1 MCSSRIFSLSAVIF
15 SFLLLSGCGGG
26 GANGGPGTMA
36 KIRQI
41 LADPSLEVGKSNVET
56 ASVATITAYAEPDAN
71 RTDYGDAPVELW
83 IFELSDPDE
92 LMSADFMALVEDPK
106 QTLSTSYIKHYK
118 KQVVAGRS
126 TVLAPFDLNDRT
138 RYLGVAAGYANID
151 TADNIDAVKWRA
163 VERVKPKGENYS
175 VMVPVTKKRVLLQLH
190 R

>member
-1 MCSSRIFSLSAVIF
+1 MCSSRILLSSFSLLMLTV
-15 SFLLLSGCGGG
+15 LTGCGGG

-71 RTDYGDAPVELW
+71 RTDYGDAPIELW
-83 IFELSDPDE
+83 VFELTDPDE
-92 LMSADFMALVEDPK
+92 LMSADFMALVEEPK

-126 TVLAPFDLNDRT
+126 TVLAPFDLDDRT
-138 RYLGVAAGYANID
+138 RYIGVAAGYA
-151 TADNIDAVKWRA
+151 NIDAVKWRA